1 MEIGQHISQ
10 KYNHELEAIRNR
22 VLKMGGMVELQTRN
36 AIKALLERDG
46 ELAEQVASSDYEI
59 NKMEIDIDEECA
71 NVIAR
76 RQPAAGDL
84 RLILATSKVVT
95 DLERIGDEAE
105 KIGHYAIKLAQ
116 KDTITGMHAELSH
129 MADLVINTLHES
141 LDCFA
146 RMDADQAMNIVAYD
160 KKIDQEFNSLSR
172 LLLTHMMEDSRN
184 IKNALHI
191 NWCGRALERIG
202 DHAQN
207 ICEYV
212 IYLVKGKDIRHTSL
226 EQVRAEH
233 FD

>member
-1 MEIGQHISQ
+1 MEIGQHTSQ
-10 KYNHELEAIRNR
+10 TYNHELEAIRNQ

-36 AIKALLERDG
+36 AINSLLERDS
-46 ELAEQVASSDYEI
+46 ELAEQVASSDYAI
-59 NKMEIDIDEECA
+59 NTMEIDIDEECA

-105 KIGHYAIKLAQ
+105 KIGHYAIDLAQ
-116 KDTITGMHAELSH
+116 KDIITDMHAELSH
-129 MADLVINTLHES
+129 MAELVITMLHES

-146 RMDADQAMNIVAYD
+146 RMDADQALRIVDYD
-160 KKIDQEFNSLSR
+160 KKIDQEFNTLSR

-184 IKNALHI
+184 IKNALNI
-191 NWCGRALERIG
+191 NWCARALERIG

-207 ICEYV
+207 IGEYV